1 MLQEKQ
7 SLKKGTGQEL
17 VFSMTKVLMEHYL
30 QHCTLLGITKEEKGE
45 VESFFNQ
52 VQYFS
57 VLRKIRKE
65 TQKKA

>member
-1 MLQEKQ
+1 
-7 SLKKGTGQEL
+7 
-17 VFSMTKVLMEHYL
+17 MTKVLMEHYL
-30 QHCTLLGITKEEKGE
+30 QHCTLLGIIKEEKGE